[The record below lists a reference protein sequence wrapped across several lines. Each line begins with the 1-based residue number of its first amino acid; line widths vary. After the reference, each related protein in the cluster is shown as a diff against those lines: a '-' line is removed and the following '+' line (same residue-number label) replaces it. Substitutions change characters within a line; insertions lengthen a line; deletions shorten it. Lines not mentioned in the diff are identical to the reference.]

1 MKKTVIMATIM
12 MFCLSILVGCD
23 PIYPPGELRVTKIAP
38 LSQGDNINIEIIYP
52 NNGGSIVLGWEYQN
66 IEIISGDD
74 IVAVSGLS
82 LTGIKPGTAIIKVN
96 ATTIISEEAA
106 ESGYEEKVYSTREIE
121 INVR

>member
-1 MKKTVIMATIM
+1 MATIM
-12 MFCLSILVGCD
+12 MFCLSMLVGCD

-52 NNGGSIVLGWEYQN
+52 NNGGSIVLGWKDQN
-66 IEIISGDD
+66 VEIVSGDD

-82 LTGIKPGTAIIKVN
+82 LTGIKTGTAIIKVN

-106 ESGYEEKVYSTREIE
+106 ESGYEEKVYSTREME